1 VVLMMMTDRIESA
14 PPLYTH
20 GYGHIISPSMTRAP
34 DPAAMVAGWMWREA
48 AAHHDGSGYVFGS
61 DRELR
66 SLAALALIWRAA
78 SMTASGARGGGRHL
92 HRVERHAVMSSAAR
106 AFHTICGYT
115 FRVPRSPV

>member
-1 VVLMMMTDRIESA
+1 MTMFDRIESA

-20 GYGHIISPSMTRAP
+20 SYGHIISPSMTRRP

-78 SMTASGARGGGRHL
+78 SMTARGARGGGRHL
-92 HRVERHAVMSSAAR
+92 RRVERQAVMSSAAC
-106 AFHTICGYT
+106 AFRIVCGRDFST
-115 FRVPRSPV
+115 